1 MYLTEIEPD
10 EIKTQMQ
17 NLTCKKASDIFGISA
32 NFLKFAGDKIT
43 QPLTFLFSESIR
55 HGIVPEK
62 LKLEVFYPIHKNDFK
77 MKVNSCRPISILPM
91 ISKIYEK
98 LSFFTKNKAMHNHKF
113 GFQKGNW
120 FFMDLYASILKA
132 LEKKEKAC
140 CTFLDFAKDFHKVNN
155 EILLTKLE
163 YYGVWG
169 IASELMKSYL
179 SERLQCVKSRET
191 VTDF

>member
-98 LSFFTKNKAMHNHKF
+98 LSFFTKKNKKKTIHNHKF
-113 GFQKGNW
+113 GFEKCKCIYL
-120 FFMDLYASILKA
+120 FMDIYASILKA

-140 CTFLDFAKDFHKVNN
+140 
-155 EILLTKLE
+155 
-163 YYGVWG
+163 
-169 IASELMKSYL
+169 
-179 SERLQCVKSRET
+179 
-191 VTDF
+191 